1 MTGTGV
7 SNWIRQAAIGPS
19 LALGA
24 FADTAYVLNRRV
36 DELALYKRLLTAGE
50 RAWLSRNNGQGR
62 AYTDIPAP
70 PPQSRS
76 AAQAQAYAYG
86 ATTWTK
92 YYFAGTSRV
101 ASRTCSGTTCFDPI
115 YTLTDHVSINSTT
128 TWAAPPS
135 PPIPAAR
142 KPALS
147 QVEGS
152 PRCATQP
159 LVAQRSGYRLGRS
172 ALYLGQRAHQIHVH
186 RPILERP

>member
-70 PPQSRS
+70 PPPIPFRCPGSSLRLRRNYLDKVLFRRDKPHRLADMLRHHLLRPGLLPDRPCLDKLDNHLGS
-76 AAQAQAYAYG
+76 TSITTDAVG
-86 ATTWTK
+86 AKTCPEP
-92 YYFAGTSRV
+92 GRRV
-101 ASRTCSGTTCFDPI
+101 AEMR
-115 YTLTDHVSINSTT
+115 
-128 TWAAPPS
+128 
-135 PPIPAAR
+135 
-142 KPALS
+142 
-147 QVEGS
+147 
-152 PRCATQP
+152 
-159 LVAQRSGYRLGRS
+159 
-172 ALYLGQRAHQIHVH
+172 
-186 RPILERP
+186 